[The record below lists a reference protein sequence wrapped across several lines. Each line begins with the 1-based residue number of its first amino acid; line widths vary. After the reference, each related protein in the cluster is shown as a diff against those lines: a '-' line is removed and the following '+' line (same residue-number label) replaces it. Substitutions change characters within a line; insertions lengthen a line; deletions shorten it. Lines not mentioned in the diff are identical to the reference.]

1 METVD
6 IIKECME
13 KISDA
18 DIVLLGFGPEF
29 NIKTSDILDQTPLYK
44 ELDIQGM
51 PLDDLEK
58 KWIEYTLVKISI
70 DSIECKIRSEALN
83 IYNSLDE
90 HLRKLN
96 KTNYFVVTTCNDDI
110 IWDSTFDKD
119 RIVAPLGTMD
129 LMKCEKGCFKT
140 VYQTEEVYN
149 HIYYII
155 QKYKNEDDKTHMYD
169 ELKEAMPQ
177 CPMCKQVMSANLY
190 KTSNYSAE
198 GYREA
203 WDTYTAWLQKTLNR
217 KLVMIELGEGFETPT
232 VIRWPFEK
240 VAAVNNKSTL
250 IRVNKN
256 FWQIAEDIE
265 GKALPVKMSG
275 KEFVWR
281 LTNG

>member
-6 IIKECME
+6 IVKECIE

-18 DIVLLGFGPEF
+18 DVVLIGFGPEF
-29 NIKTSDILDQTPLYK
+29 NIKISDILDQIPLYK
-44 ELDIQGM
+44 ELKISEM
-51 PLDDLEK
+51 PLEEIEK
-58 KWIEYTLVKISI
+58 KWIEYTLIKK
-70 DSIECKIRSEALN
+70 SIENIDYNLRLETLK
-83 IYNSLDE
+83 IYNSLGE
-90 HLRKLN
+90 YLNSLN
-96 KTNYFVVTTCNDDI
+96 KTNYFVVTTCNDDV
-110 IWDSTFDKD
+110 IWDSVFDKD
-119 RIVAPLGTMD
+119 RIVAPLGTLN
-129 LMKCEKGCFKT
+129 LMKCESGCFKT

-149 HIYYII
+149 NIYDII
-155 QKYKNEDDKTHMYD
+155 LKYKDADDKSQMYD
-169 ELKEAMPQ
+169 KIKEAMPQ

-198 GYREA
+198 GYRDA

-217 KLVMIELGEGFETPT
+217 KLVMLELGEGFETPT

-250 IRVNKN
+250 VRVNKN
-256 FWQIAEDIE
+256 FWQISEDIE

-275 KEFVWR
+275 KEFVRR